1 MQVAHAALELAH
13 AACAGDVRCL
23 EAGAAL
29 GLVPAV
35 GRYAL
40 PAWPRPLREQAVR
53 FVHAVCHAGL
63 PTARVLVACQA
74 RARASTCCSC
84 LEADADQRH
93 TAQWS
98 AQPGG

>member
-1 MQVAHAALELAH
+1 MQVAHAALELAN

-63 PTARVLVACQA
+63 PTARMLVACQA
-74 RARASTCCSC
+74 RARPSTCCLS
-84 LEADADQRH
+84 
-93 TAQWS
+93 
-98 AQPGG
+98 

>member
-1 MQVAHAALELAH
+1 MVCAALELAN

-23 EAGAAL
+23 EAGASL

-40 PAWPRPLREQAVR
+40 PGWPRPLRVQAVR
-53 FVHAVCHAGL
+53 FVHALCQAGL

-74 RARASTCCSC
+74 R
-84 LEADADQRH
+84 
-93 TAQWS
+93 S
-98 AQPGG
+98 APSAGWL